1 MIKKT
6 IIIGILVFPLAAQ
19 SVYGGTK
26 FQLTSISV
34 SGLGDAAM
42 GAAAPLPAPIPADD
56 TYEFPVRPGMPQWK
70 ALSSYA
76 EMLNAC
82 QMPGAIL
89 RGMSTQGL
97 VETVLSYPL
106 FWVTVL
112 AQDDIQRGFNVL
124 SKRFNGVAELLSRK
138 DAGAVLLEKYGNME
152 PALPAGDGGALSGQ
166 YRFYFYRVELL
177 LAQDAIRAGMTE
189 EQRSR
194 LQSELLSKREAKKA
208 IDGYGGWLAHE
219 VMALN
224 GIAPEA
230 AMRVYSTVVY
240 TPRLSPVTALQM
252 EPADELADIRQ
263 CDIEFIIG
271 FPDASWEASCTR
283 TYNCHSYAWHDQS
296 LSNTIWI
303 NAPNQK
309 EYWRDGSYVQ
319 WLGPVSG
326 GMKLDYSNDDH
337 SAVFVSGANP
347 YVSPD
352 KSFCRAKW
360 GHGPKMLST
369 CSYAPYNSTS
379 ILVYAPPKNG
389 AQP

>member
-1 MIKKT
+1 MIKRT
-6 IIIGILVFPLAAQ
+6 IIIGILAFHLAAP
-19 SVYGGTK
+19 SIYGET
-26 FQLTSISV
+26 FQLTNISV
-34 SGLGDAAM
+34 SGLRDAAM
-42 GAAAPLPAPIPADD
+42 GVAAPLPAAIPADD
-56 TYEFPVRPGMPQWK
+56 AYIFPVRPGMPDWK

-82 QMPGAIL
+82 QIPGPIL
-89 RGMSTQGL
+89 SEMSTPGL
-97 VETVLSYPL
+97 IETVLNYPL

-112 AQDDIQRGFNVL
+112 AQDDVQRGFIVM
-124 SKRFNGVAELLSRK
+124 SERFNGVAELLRRK
-138 DAGAVLLEKYGNME
+138 DAGVVLLEKYKNME
-152 PALPAGDGGALSGQ
+152 PAPPVGTGETLPGQ

-177 LAQDAIRAGMTE
+177 LAQEAIRAGMTE

-194 LQSELLSKREAKKA
+194 LQSELLSKREAKKL
-208 IDGYGGWLAHE
+208 IGGYGGWLAHE

-230 AMRVYSTVVY
+230 VTRVYSTVIY
-240 TPRLSPVTALQM
+240 TPRLSQVLALQM

-271 FPDASWEASCTR
+271 FPDATWEASCTR
-283 TYNCHSYAWHDQS
+283 MYNCHSYAWHDQS
-296 LSNTIWI
+296 LSNTIWV

-319 WLGPVSG
+319 WLGPVSS
-326 GMKLDYSNDDH
+326 GMKLDYSADDH

-360 GHGPKMLST
+360 GHGPRMLST

-379 ILVYAPPKNG
+379 ILVYAPPKTDVR
-389 AQP
+389 P